1 MISSNYEVRAYSW
14 SKKSD
19 FRLPAWKRSSDWLD
33 GFQELW
39 SPGTEISEI
48 SDWPDFLR
56 EVNTESENQ
65 LSRKLYFI
73 KFSETF
79 EGKLVWRLFCD
90 YFELEYPTIS
100 LNDAPVSASVDHDYP
115 GVAFVLD
122 PISRKADLSNLTIM
136 IPHWESFGFLRLC
149 LWSIEKYYS
158 ETGLQVLVLDDFSS
172 DETYKKIQTL
182 CSTYNASL
190 IRIERVNR
198 KKVADVGMLLDIG
211 LTHISTKYVCMLD
224 ADTIHTSSNTYEI
237 PLELLRKKSVVSVG
251 LDTGLGASYH
261 TKGIWKELNLYPYD
275 VSYPQS
281 QTVTNNLF
289 RIMRTSD
296 ALAVAQTAKFSRQ
309 VESRKLRDQAGRIV
323 RKLMSKTG
331 NQSLID
337 FSRRVIQLPI
347 FNSSHPNMPPTGD
360 NGVSAN
366 YWMTKNEMGLKV
378 NIPIQSYGLMTPT
391 DGICFQNI
399 GNSLIHIAL
408 STRALSSTR
417 REVNN
422 AGSEFYD
429 AVSEIVMGEKSE
441 TELTQNIATL
451 AHKIKIDLE

>member
-1 MISSNYEVRAYSW
+1 M
-14 SKKSD
+14 D
-19 FRLPAWKRSSDWLD
+19 
-33 GFQELW
+33 
-39 SPGTEISEI
+39 
-48 SDWPDFLR
+48 
-56 EVNTESENQ
+56 TESENQ

-309 VESRKLRDQAGRIV
+309 VESRKLQDQAGRIV